1 MTNGGNV
8 YWSLGFENCVIPKS
22 GMTHMLAIEFDGIH
36 PFVLLLICAAVMLSL
51 RRASRRRRRFDPV
64 TEATKELQSRKESA
78 RAELDQHEVQMHDT
92 AREAQ
97 AILQTKVAVLDQMVV
112 EADREI
118 ARLEQVLQEIREIP
132 GPRLAT
138 VDDEQDADSEGPFFP
153 DGESAQF
160 VRLLHQS
167 GFSAEEIAESMN
179 APLNI
184 IRDILGSSGDDTSR
198 AA

>member
-1 MTNGGNV
+1 
-8 YWSLGFENCVIPKS
+8 
-22 GMTHMLAIEFDGIH
+22 MLAIEFDGIH
-36 PFVLLLICAAVMLSL
+36 PFVLILICLAVGLSL
-51 RRASRRRRRFDPV
+51 RRSRRRRPRFDPI
-64 TEATKELQSRKESA
+64 TDATRELQSRKETV
-78 RAELDQHEVQMHDT
+78 RAELDQHEVNLHDT

-118 ARLEQVLQEIREIP
+118 ARLEELLQEIRDIP
-132 GPRLAT
+132 GPRLAGT
-138 VDDEQDADSEGPFFP
+138 GEVDDAVYDKPFLP
-153 DGESAQF
+153 EGESAQF

-179 APLNI
+179 APLDV
-184 IRDILGSSGDDTSR
+184 IRDILGESDEGNAR